1 MDSIEN
7 ASVEGQ
13 TPGTYSHLC
22 QRVKELSVDVIKYT
36 GSSREVYLHTRVMLY
51 LDRWAVDLFP
61 NRGLRCFL
69 LITAR
74 LGMQGVQMVEQP
86 GSSLIISH
94 DRMIY
99 LLNLLESLSMRDTC
113 FRRMA
118 FPGFH
123 HKACLFPPSKEDR
136 F

>member
-7 ASVEGQ
+7 ASVEEQ

-22 QRVKELSVDVIKYT
+22 QRVKELSVDVVKYT
-36 GSSREVYLHTRVMLY
+36 GSSNREVYLHTRVMLY

-86 GSSLIISH
+86 NHEPRSH
-94 DRMIY
+94 DI
-99 LLNLLESLSMRDTC
+99 
-113 FRRMA
+113 
-118 FPGFH
+118 
-123 HKACLFPPSKEDR
+123 PP
-136 F
+136 